1 MLKKKGVED
10 HHRISSFLNKTKSLT
25 ACNDSLNA
33 KTSNFK
39 VVCVTCGKCVFNSN
53 HDDYVSKFI
62 NDVNARTKTPHGVP
76 VIIRKP
82 TSKALFIALSFLWY
96 GLQKI
101 IAMEDTRKYDGN
113 GSLAKGETTEVRRL
127 LAGSKITSMLAA
139 DYMILYHGLEPQAQG
154 DKLQMRLLK
163 SLNGIEQDIANHL
176 CSSLLGQYKD
186 PAIANIL
193 IEELIEEADGFAG
206 VFPGAKS
213 LTVNVRICKLKQTL
227 KEILYVT
234 CSQKKMV
241 FEVLKISHHV
251 KMKDREEDHKW
262 HTIAHAMETQNM
274 LALELDFT
282 LNATT

>member
-1 MLKKKGVED
+1 MLKKKGLED
-10 HHRISSFLNKTKSLT
+10 HHRISSFSNKTKSLT

-82 TSKALFIALSFLWY
+82 TSKALFIALSLYSCTNSSMVFEMVTRVWY

-113 GSLAKGETTEVRRL
+113 GSLAKGETAEVRRL

-139 DYMILYHGLEPQAQG
+139 DYMILCDAE
-154 DKLQMRLLK
+154 
-163 SLNGIEQDIANHL
+163 
-176 CSSLLGQYKD
+176 
-186 PAIANIL
+186 
-193 IEELIEEADGFAG
+193 
-206 VFPGAKS
+206 
-213 LTVNVRICKLKQTL
+213 
-227 KEILYVT
+227 
-234 CSQKKMV
+234 
-241 FEVLKISHHV
+241 
-251 KMKDREEDHKW
+251 
-262 HTIAHAMETQNM
+262 
-274 LALELDFT
+274 
-282 LNATT
+282 